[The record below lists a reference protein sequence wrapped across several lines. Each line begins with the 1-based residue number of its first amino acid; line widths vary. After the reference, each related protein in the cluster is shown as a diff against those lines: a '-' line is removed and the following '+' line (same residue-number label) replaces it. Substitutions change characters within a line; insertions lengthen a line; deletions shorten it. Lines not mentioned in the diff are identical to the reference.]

1 MPLRPDNKLTMAG
14 VQVDIHKM
22 AVVQLV
28 IKALEKVLDR
38 HQVQVHQ
45 VLTITNAIQPVRI
58 LKNIVHQQLV
68 VSVAIMNN
76 NNIVQEVE
84 QIKELIVVMV
94 NLNMV
99 VKVVVIIQ
107 VICIFVVVKVVFVD
121 KPFVYQINRVRYDKS
136 DIECLPQNQTF
147 LNVFIFVVN
156 QVKL

>member
-1 MPLRPDNKLTMAG
+1 MPLRPDNQLPMAG

-22 AVVQLV
+22 AVVQV
-28 IKALEKVLDR
+28 VTKALGKVLDR

-107 VICIFVVVKVVFVD
+107 VICIFVVVKVVFVG
-121 KPFVYQINRVRYDKS
+121 KPFVYQINRVRYDKF